1 MAFGSPPMR
10 ILVEVSYKDP
20 SQHSNS
26 PELYDGVTQILM
38 VSNSDLMLTYGS
50 KVISIPYAEIKYIG
64 VNFIGP
70 EGEY

>member
-10 ILVEVSYKDP
+10 ILVEVNYQDP
-20 SQHSNS
+20 SQHNNS

-38 VSNSDLMLTYGS
+38 VSKSDIMMTYGS
-50 KVISIPYAEIKYIG
+50 KVIAIPYNDIKYIG
-64 VNFIGP
+64 VHFIKP